1 MIKIN
6 EVIGN
11 VYDLKNNKILSEK
24 SELNFDSIIKT
35 STTGYINLSVGNKEI
50 TLLGDDTL
58 SLNKFS
64 NTSNTLNTLNTS
76 NNSDTSNT
84 TENLNIIDNNLLD
97 IPNLILDV

>member
-6 EVIGN
+6 EIIGN

-24 SELNFDSIIKT
+24 SELNFNSIIKT

-64 NTSNTLNTLNTS
+64 NTSNTSNTS

>member
-6 EVIGN
+6 EIIGN

-64 NTSNTLNTLNTS
+64 NTSNTSNTS

>member
-6 EVIGN
+6 EIIGN
-11 VYDLKNNKILSEK
+11 VYDLKNNEILSEK

-64 NTSNTLNTLNTS
+64 NTSNTSNTS

>member
-6 EVIGN
+6 EIIGN

-64 NTSNTLNTLNTS
+64 NTSDTSNTS

>member
-35 STTGYINLSVGNKEI
+35 SSTGYINLSIDNKDI

-58 SLNKFS
+58 NLNKFS
-64 NTSNTLNTLNTS
+64 NNS
-76 NNSDTSNT
+76 NNTDKSINFNESQQYTYN
-84 TENLNIIDNNLLD
+84 LD
-97 IPNLILDV
+97 IPNLMLDI

>member
-50 TLLGDDTL
+50 TLLGE
-58 SLNKFS
+58 
-64 NTSNTLNTLNTS
+64 NTENID
-76 NNSDTSNT
+76 NSDTSNT

>member
-64 NTSNTLNTLNTS
+64 NTSDTSNTS
-76 NNSDTSNT
+76 NNSNTSNT
-84 TENLNIIDNNLLD
+84 TENFNIIDNNLLD

>member
-6 EVIGN
+6 EIIGN

-64 NTSNTLNTLNTS
+64 NTSNTLNTS

-84 TENLNIIDNNLLD
+84 TENFNIIDNNLLD
-97 IPNLILDV
+97 IPKLILDV

>member
-58 SLNKFS
+58 SLNKFT
-64 NTSNTLNTLNTS
+64 NTTKNTENID
-76 NNSDTSNT
+76 NSDTSNT

>member
-6 EVIGN
+6 EIIGN

-64 NTSNTLNTLNTS
+64 NTSDISNTS

>member
-64 NTSNTLNTLNTS
+64 NTSNTLNTS

>member
-6 EVIGN
+6 EIIGN

-35 STTGYINLSVGNKEI
+35 STTGYINLSVRNKEI

-64 NTSNTLNTLNTS
+64 NTSNTLNTS

>member
-64 NTSNTLNTLNTS
+64 N
-76 NNSDTSNT
+76 NSDTSNT

>member
-6 EVIGN
+6 EIIGN

-50 TLLGDDTL
+50 ALLGDDTL
-58 SLNKFS
+58 SLNKF
-64 NTSNTLNTLNTS
+64 S

>member
-1 MIKIN
+1 LIKIN
-6 EVIGN
+6 EIIGN

-64 NTSNTLNTLNTS
+64 NTSNTLNTS

>member
-6 EVIGN
+6 EIIGN

-35 STTGYINLSVGNKEI
+35 STTGYINFSVGNKEI

-64 NTSNTLNTLNTS
+64 NTSNTS

-84 TENLNIIDNNLLD
+84 TEDLNIIDNNLLD

>member
-6 EVIGN
+6 EIIGN

-35 STTGYINLSVGNKEI
+35 STTGYINFSVGNKEI

-58 SLNKFS
+58 SLNKFT
-64 NTSNTLNTLNTS
+64 NTTKNTENID
-76 NNSDTSNT
+76 NSDTSNT

>member
-6 EVIGN
+6 EIIGN

-64 NTSNTLNTLNTS
+64 NTSDTS

>member
-35 STTGYINLSVGNKEI
+35 STTGYINFSVGNKEI

-64 NTSNTLNTLNTS
+64 NTSDTSNTS

-84 TENLNIIDNNLLD
+84 TENLNIIDNNVLD

>member
-1 MIKIN
+1 LIKIN
-6 EVIGN
+6 EIIGN

-64 NTSNTLNTLNTS
+64 NTSNTLNTS

-84 TENLNIIDNNLLD
+84 TENFNIIDNNLLD

>member
-58 SLNKFS
+58 SLNKFT
-64 NTSNTLNTLNTS
+64 NTTKNTENID
-76 NNSDTSNT
+76 NSDTSNT
-84 TENLNIIDNNLLD
+84 TKNLNIIDNNLLD

>member
-6 EVIGN
+6 EIIGN

-64 NTSNTLNTLNTS
+64 NTSNTLNTS

-84 TENLNIIDNNLLD
+84 TENFNIIDNNLLD
-97 IPNLILDV
+97 ILILF

>member
-6 EVIGN
+6 EIIGN

-24 SELNFDSIIKT
+24 SKLNFDSIIKT
-35 STTGYINLSVGNKEI
+35 STTGYINFSVGNKEI

-58 SLNKFS
+58 SLNKFT
-64 NTSNTLNTLNTS
+64 NTTKNTENID
-76 NNSDTSNT
+76 NSDTSNT

>member
-11 VYDLKNNKILSEK
+11 VYDLKNNKILSEN

-35 STTGYINLSVGNKEI
+35 STTGYINFSVGNKEI

-58 SLNKFS
+58 SLNKFT
-64 NTSNTLNTLNTS
+64 NTTKNTENID
-76 NNSDTSNT
+76 NSDTSNT

>member
-6 EVIGN
+6 EIIGN

-64 NTSNTLNTLNTS
+64 NTTKNTENID
-76 NNSDTSNT
+76 NSDTSNT

>member
-64 NTSNTLNTLNTS
+64 NTSNTSNTS

-84 TENLNIIDNNLLD
+84 TENFNIIDNILLD
-97 IPNLILDV
+97 VPNLILDV

>member
-6 EVIGN
+6 EIIGN

-64 NTSNTLNTLNTS
+64 NTNTAKNID
-76 NNSDTSNT
+76 NSDTSNT

>member
-6 EVIGN
+6 EIIGN

-58 SLNKFS
+58 SLNKFT
-64 NTSNTLNTLNTS
+64 NTTKNTENID
-76 NNSDTSNT
+76 NSDTSNT
-84 TENLNIIDNNLLD
+84 AENLNIIDNNLLD

>member
-64 NTSNTLNTLNTS
+64 TS

>member
-1 MIKIN
+1 LIKIN

-58 SLNKFS
+58 SLNKFT
-64 NTSNTLNTLNTS
+64 NTTKNTENID
-76 NNSDTSNT
+76 NSDTSNT

>member
-64 NTSNTLNTLNTS
+64 NTSNTSNTS

>member
-6 EVIGN
+6 EIIGN

-64 NTSNTLNTLNTS
+64 NTSNTLNTS

>member
-6 EVIGN
+6 EIIGN

-58 SLNKFS
+58 SLNKFT
-64 NTSNTLNTLNTS
+64 NTTKNTENID
-76 NNSDTSNT
+76 NSDTSNT

>member
-6 EVIGN
+6 EIIGN

-64 NTSNTLNTLNTS
+64 NTSNTLNTS

-84 TENLNIIDNNLLD
+84 TEDLNIIDNNLLD

>member
-6 EVIGN
+6 EIIGN

-64 NTSNTLNTLNTS
+64 NTSNTLNTS

-84 TENLNIIDNNLLD
+84 TENFNIIDNNLLD

>member
-6 EVIGN
+6 EIIGN

-35 STTGYINLSVGNKEI
+35 STTGYINFSVGNKEI

-64 NTSNTLNTLNTS
+64 NTSDTSNTS

>member
-50 TLLGDDTL
+50 TLLGDDTE
-58 SLNKFS
+58 NID
-64 NTSNTLNTLNTS
+64 
-76 NNSDTSNT
+76 NSDTSNT

>member
-6 EVIGN
+6 EIIGN

-64 NTSNTLNTLNTS
+64 NTSDTSNTS

-84 TENLNIIDNNLLD
+84 TENFNIIDNNLLD

>member
-6 EVIGN
+6 EIIGN

-64 NTSNTLNTLNTS
+64 NTSN
-76 NNSDTSNT
+76 NSDTSNT

>member
-35 STTGYINLSVGNKEI
+35 STTGYINFSVENKEI

-64 NTSNTLNTLNTS
+64 NTSDTSNTS